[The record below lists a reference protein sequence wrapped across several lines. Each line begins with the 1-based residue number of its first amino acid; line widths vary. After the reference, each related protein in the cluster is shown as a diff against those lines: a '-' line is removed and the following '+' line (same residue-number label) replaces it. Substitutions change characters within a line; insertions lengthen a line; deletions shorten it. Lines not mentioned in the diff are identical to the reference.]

1 MSKPIDI
8 LGTPK
13 TLEEAIFHILVSG
26 PVSKIQEKGPAV
38 IRDFLAQKF
47 NVAMFQNPDKADMLK
62 ALFEEI
68 VREAGALPYDEPYH
82 DLSDPPEHYP
92 TEK

>member
-1 MSKPIDI
+1 MNKPIDI

-13 TLEEAIFHILVSG
+13 TLEEAIFHILVFG
-26 PVSKIQEKGPAV
+26 PVSKIQEKAPAI

-47 NVAMFQNPDKADMLK
+47 NVAMLQNPDKADMLK

-68 VREAGALPYDEPYH
+68 VREAGKAPFDEPYH
-82 DLSDPPEHYP
+82 DLRDTPEHYP